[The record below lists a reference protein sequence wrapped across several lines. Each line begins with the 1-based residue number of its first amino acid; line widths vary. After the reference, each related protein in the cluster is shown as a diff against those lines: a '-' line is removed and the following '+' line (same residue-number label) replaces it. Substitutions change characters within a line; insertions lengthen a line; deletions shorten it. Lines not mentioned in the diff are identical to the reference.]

1 VGSSFKEESREVGE
15 NASLGWDVG
24 DAAEFGLDQS
34 RFLEIIKQIEAFPQ
48 RDFGALLIARN
59 GKLVFEEYFNG
70 CGPNEL
76 TDIRSAGKSV
86 TSTLV
91 GIAIDKGLITSVG
104 AEVLPFFEKYVPHDN
119 VDEQKRRITVGDLL
133 TMRSGL
139 DADDWDRSSPGEED
153 NMTRTSDWIE
163 HSLNLPMRHTPGT
176 EWVYSAAS
184 PMLLAG
190 VIESVV
196 RGDVFD
202 FAQQHLFRPL
212 GITHLRWSRTPKNL
226 IVGQGNLWLTARD
239 ALKFGQLFLAG
250 GTWKGRRI
258 VSEAWVHRA
267 TEMHVDFSEFEVC
280 DHRSITARELGV
292 GYGYLWWHGAYEVGG
307 RTVETFLA
315 SGNGGN
321 HIQVVPALDL
331 VVVLIGMA
339 YNTSYGNPR
348 SFDLLSKVLGAVDR

>member
-1 VGSSFKEESREVGE
+1 VDG
-15 NASLGWDVG
+15 NLGWDVG
-24 DAAEFGLDQS
+24 DAADFGLDQS
-34 RFLEIIKQIEAFPQ
+34 RFLEIISRIESFPE
-48 RDFGALLIARN
+48 RDFGALLVARD

-91 GIAIDKGLITSVG
+91 GIATDKGLIKSID
-104 AEVLPFFEKYVPHDN
+104 AEVLPFFEKYEPHDN
-119 VDEQKRRITVGDLL
+119 LDEQKRRITLSDLL

-139 DADDWDRSSPGEED
+139 DADDWDRSSPGAED

-163 HSLNLPMRHTPGT
+163 HSLNLPMKHTPGT
-176 EWVYSAAS
+176 DWVYSAAS
-184 PMLLAG
+184 PMLLTG

-202 FAQQHLFRPL
+202 FAQEHLFRPL
-212 GITHLRWSRTPKNL
+212 GITHVRWARTPQNR
-226 IVGQGNLWLTARD
+226 IVGQGNLWLSARD
-239 ALKFGQLFLAG
+239 ALKFGQLILAG

-258 VSEAWVHRA
+258 VSEAWVRRA
-267 TEMHVDFSEFEVC
+267 TEMHVDFSEFKVR
-280 DHRSITARELGV
+280 DHRSITAKQLGV

-307 RTVETFLA
+307 RTVETFIA